1 MKSKS
6 VSTRPASLQPQP
18 LAAYLAGAV
27 GSTFLVSA
35 PQAEAAVT
43 SVTFDFGSVL
53 SDGVLGTYFRNSYTT
68 PSLGGLFAVG
78 HSNIGLGNA
87 AASTHDYSGSYHNAE
102 FSSGYGTARFFA
114 SGTVIGNGLNG
125 AIGCG
130 YFGYSN
136 PTYSNLNI
144 TSNQLNKNIG
154 FKTTTGNWGWAN
166 VSWDATAKALT
177 INSAYVES
185 VANTPITVGDI
196 GAVPE
201 PSSALLALA
210 GLGTAALHRRRKQ
223 AA

>member
-53 SDGVLGTYFRNSYTT
+53 SDGVLGTDFRDSYTT

-87 AASTHDYSGSYHNAE
+87 GASAYDFVSGSYHNAE
-102 FSSGYGTARFFA
+102 FDSYYGTARFFA

-125 AIGCG
+125 AIGCS

-136 PTYSNLNI
+136 PNFPNLNI

-185 VANTPITVGDI
+185 EPNTPITI
-196 GAVPE
+196 TAVPE